1 MLRILMILSFICS
14 LDLLNARPA
23 EEPIKF
29 TLGNMQNNAENV
41 TPSKLKDTKELL
53 ERVGDAIRIG
63 RGRFVNL
70 IILTRN
76 NIANRAEKINNKFQN
91 SLDPL
96 ITESDKPQSR
106 RSIPSVQS
114 TTPINLF
121 RVTSRET
128 VRLENE
134 TGQAILEKR
143 KPDTIIQVLN
153 GFLTPKPLVDRIRD
167 EEKYGNM
174 GDKFIGIGRGLING
188 FENLSNFL
196 NFLTEFPV
204 GITKQVSRGVTQTLN
219 ELGSRVIGLQ

>member
-1 MLRILMILSFICS
+1 MLRILMILSFVCS

-29 TLGNMQNNAENV
+29 TFGNIQNNAENV
-41 TPSKLKDTKELL
+41 TPSNLEDTKQ
-53 ERVGDAIRIG
+53 
-63 RGRFVNL
+63 
-70 IILTRN
+70 
-76 NIANRAEKINNKFQN
+76 INNNFQN

-106 RSIPSVQS
+106 RSLPSVQS
-114 TTPINLF
+114 TTPITLF

-134 TGQAILEKR
+134 TAQAILEKR

-174 GDKFIGIGRGLING
+174 GDKFIGIGRGFING

-219 ELGSRVIGLQ
+219 ELGSRLIGLQ

>member
-1 MLRILMILSFICS
+1 MLRILMILSFVCS

-29 TLGNMQNNAENV
+29 TFGNIQNNAENV
-41 TPSKLKDTKELL
+41 TPSNLEDTKELL

-76 NIANRAEKINNKFQN
+76 NIANQAEQINNNFQN

-106 RSIPSVQS
+106 RSLPSVQS
-114 TTPINLF
+114 TTPITLF

-134 TGQAILEKR
+134 TAQAILEKR

-174 GDKFIGIGRGLING
+174 GDKFIGIGRGFING

-219 ELGSRVIGLQ
+219 ELGSRLIGLQ

>member
-41 TPSKLKDTKELL
+41 TPSKLKDTK
-53 ERVGDAIRIG
+53 
-63 RGRFVNL
+63 
-70 IILTRN
+70 
-76 NIANRAEKINNKFQN
+76 KINNKFQN